1 MKNEVKGKAI
11 DRIRTLLD
19 SNSFVEIGK
28 SVTAR
33 NTDFQLA
40 DTDTPA
46 DGVITGYGLINGY
59 PVYVYSQ
66 DADVLGGS
74 IGEMHAKKIVNLYD
88 LAMKTGVPVVG
99 MIDCA
104 GIRLQESTDALHAFG
119 MIYQKQAQAS
129 GVILQISAIFG
140 NCGGGLAAF
149 PTLTDF
155 TLMEEKSQLFVNA
168 PNAIHGNRK
177 EVLDSASAAFQSKKA
192 GIVDLVGNEGEI
204 FAGIRKLVELFPSNY
219 KDQSKTVDCLDD
231 LNRICG
237 NLSSDVKDGAE
248 ILTQIADQN
257 EFIELKKEYGSDMV
271 IGFVRFDGETIG
283 CVVNKSERISAQGAK
298 KAAAFVKL
306 CDAFSVGILT
316 ITNTVGFVAELEQE
330 KDLASAIGAMTGA
343 FVQASVP
350 KVNVIT
356 GKAFGS
362 AYVSMNSK
370 SVGADLVYAWED
382 AKIGMMEA
390 DMAAKIMNPG
400 ADIEVLKEKA
410 QEYETLQSSVDAAAR
425 RGYVDTIINPA
436 DTRKYVIGAFEM
448 LYTKREIEIEKKHSA
463 F

>member
-1 MKNEVKGKAI
+1 MKNESKGQAV
-11 DRIRTLLD
+11 DRIKALLD
-19 SNSFVEIGK
+19 ANSFVEIGQA
-28 SVTAR
+28 VTAR
-33 NTDFQLA
+33 STDFGLEKIQVSS
-40 DTDTPA
+40 

-74 IGEMHAKKIVNLYD
+74 IGEMHAKKIVNVYD
-88 LAMKTGVPVVG
+88 LAMKTGVPVIG

-119 MIYQKQAQAS
+119 MIYQKQAQAT

-155 TLMEEKSQLFVNA
+155 TLMEEKGQLFVNA
-168 PNAIHGNRK
+168 PNAINGNRK
-177 EVLDSASAAFQSKKA
+177 EVLDSASAAFQSKEA
-192 GIVDLVGNEGEI
+192 GIVDVVGNEEEI

-237 NLSSDVKDGAE
+237 NLSSEDGVE

-257 EFIELKKEYGSDMV
+257 EFVELKKDYGSDMA
-271 IGFVRFDGETIG
+271 IGLIRLDGETIG
-283 CVVNKSERISAQGAK
+283 CVANKAERISAQGAK

-306 CDAFSVGILT
+306 CDAFGVGIVT

-370 SVGADLVYAWED
+370 SVGADIVYAWED

-400 ADIEVLKEKA
+400 ADAEVLKEKA

-425 RGYVDTIINPA
+425 RGYVDTIIDPA

-448 LYTKREIEIEKKHSA
+448 LYTKREMEIAKKHSA

>member
-1 MKNEVKGKAI
+1 MKDGLKGKAI
-11 DRIRTLLD
+11 DRISVLLD
-19 SNSFVEIGK
+19 ANSFVEIGQAI
-28 SVTAR
+28 TAR
-33 NTDFQLA
+33 NTDFKL
-40 DTDTPA
+40 DHTDTPA

-88 LAMKTGVPVVG
+88 LAMKTGVPVIG
-99 MIDCA
+99 MINSA

-140 NCGGGLAAF
+140 NCGGGLAVF

-155 TLMEEKSQLFVNA
+155 TLMEEKGQLFVNA

-177 EVLDSASAAFQSKKA
+177 EILDSASARFQSKEA
-192 GIVDLVGNEGEI
+192 GIVDLVGNEEGI

-237 NLSSDVKDGAE
+237 NLSSGLENGGE
-248 ILTQIADQN
+248 IIKQIADQN
-257 EFIELKKEYGSDMV
+257 EFIELKKDYGSDMA
-271 IGFVRFDGETIG
+271 IGFIRLDGETIG
-283 CVVNKSERISAQGAK
+283 CVANKAERISAQGAK

-306 CDAFSVGILT
+306 CDAFGVGIVT
-316 ITNTVGFVAELEQE
+316 ITNTVGFAADLEQE

-356 GKAFGS
+356 CKAFGS

-400 ADIEVLKEKA
+400 ADIEILKEKA
-410 QEYETLQSSVDAAAR
+410 QEYEALQSSVDAAAR

-448 LYTKREIEIEKKHSA
+448 LYTKREMEIAKKHSA